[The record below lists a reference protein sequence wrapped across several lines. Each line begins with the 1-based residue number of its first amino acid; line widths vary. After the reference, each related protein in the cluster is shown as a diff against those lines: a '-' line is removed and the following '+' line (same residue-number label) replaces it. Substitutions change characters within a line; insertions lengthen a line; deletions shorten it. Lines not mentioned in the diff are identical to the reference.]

1 MSKVSTIRKAAGIA
15 NTQHVREGVQLFR
28 NRKTLWCMLKEVWRG
43 QYRMSVL
50 TSVVTVLG
58 LLYVVIPLDFDW
70 IPFVGWIDDG
80 LVIYLVIKRLQKET
94 QRFNRRKAMARKRT
108 C

>member
-1 MSKVSTIRKAAGIA
+1 MNKVSTIRRAAGVA
-15 NTQHVREGVQLFR
+15 NTRGVREGAQLFK

-43 QYRMSVL
+43 KYRMSFL
-50 TSVVTVLG
+50 TTVITILGLIYVVT
-58 LLYVVIPLDFDW
+58 PFDFDW

-80 LVIYLVIKRLQKET
+80 LVIYLIIKRLQKET
-94 QRFNRRKAMARKRT
+94 QRFNRHKAAERRRG